1 MNHKVLL
8 FLFLFLSFLPDN
20 FSNDVL
26 TNNSNAVKA
35 AVGLPDKL
43 IIIELLTIL
52 QSTADPGLIFTFQ
65 NNLLPLILSMASFN
79 KSFSPTDTPPVVIIK
94 SNFLESFSI

>member
-8 FLFLFLSFLPDN
+8 FLFLFLSFLFHIT

-43 IIIELLTIL
+43 IIPYFSAMKSEL
-52 QSTADPGLIFTFQ
+52 
-65 NNLLPLILSMASFN
+65 N
-79 KSFSPTDTPPVVIIK
+79 K
-94 SNFLESFSI
+94 FLAVRQQVKF